1 MSIDSEGIK
10 TIAGMARLAITDE
23 KAQSLEKDFGA
34 ILSYIDQIT
43 AVKVPSTER
52 TVSAIKN
59 VMREDT
65 DAIESGLHTDEI
77 LANAPAVQDSYIK
90 VKKVL

>member
-1 MSIDSEGIK
+1 
-10 TIAGMARLAITDE
+10 MARLAITDE

-43 AVKVPSTER
+43 AVEVPSTAR

-59 VMREDT
+59 VMREDADAIEPGFHT
-65 DAIESGLHTDEI
+65 DAILV
-77 LANAPAVQDSYIK
+77 NAPAVQDSYIK

>member
-1 MSIDSEGIK
+1 MSIDQENIK
-10 TIAGMARLAITDE
+10 AIAGMARLSLTEE

-43 AVKVPSTER
+43 AVQAPIAGQNASSV
-52 TVSAIKN
+52 KN
-59 VMREDT
+59 IMREDT
-65 DAIESGLHTDEI
+65 DGIQSGCYTDAL
-77 LANAPAVQDSYIK
+77 LANAPAIQDNYIK